1 MRRKDGNT
9 SRTNGNGLALNSPP
23 TDDEVAKDSC
33 NGHRRYDCQTS
44 ALNRRILPHHIDGR
58 SREAKRLVGLV
69 QDFAKQVDDPNN
81 PVTRARLMG
90 AALLVMQ
97 QESMA
102 HRVAAGQAVDADDVV
117 RVHHATE
124 RALARLGS

>member
-9 SRTNGNGLALNSPP
+9 RRTNGNGLVSNSSP
-23 TDDEVAKDSC
+23 TRGDAVDNSS
-33 NGHRRYDCQTS
+33 NGHQHIDRQTS
-44 ALNRRILPHHIDGR
+44 ALNRRILPHGVDGR

-102 HRVAAGQAVDADDVV
+102 HRVAAGQAVDPDDVV
-117 RVHHATE
+117 RIHHATE

>member
-1 MRRKDGNT
+1 MRRANG
-9 SRTNGNGLALNSPP
+9 TNNGQNGKGLALNSTP
-23 TDDEVAKDSC
+23 TDGEVVDHPS
-33 NGHRRYDCQTS
+33 NGHQHIDRQTS
-44 ALNRRILPHHIDGR
+44 ALNRRILPHGVDGR

-102 HRVAAGQAVDADDVV
+102 HRVAAGQAVDPDDVV
-117 RVHHATE
+117 RIHHATE